1 MNNVL
6 NILKYNFGKYNSGI
20 SKILYIIAFI
30 FLSLLAFGTF
40 IKTPFIGEIVSVIN
54 IAVISTFLAVN
65 LIVSIIKFSL
75 QISKDQG
82 KLLFTLPV
90 NSWEYI
96 IAKYIEFAILQGS
109 IVLVVYIISI
119 FSGNSIA
126 NIINLVS
133 ASTAFGTLIAYII
146 ITSFITIFSSYIH
159 NTALC
164 VLAVIFLGGIIQST
178 VEIIKWIITGFLPY
192 VYLRIGSFVEINLL
206 SGTLSC
212 LWIATLILI
221 AIRHLDKK
229 LDII

>member
-30 FLSLLAFGTF
+30 ILCLLSFGTF
-40 IKTPFIGEIVSVIN
+40 IKIPFIGEIVSAIN

-75 QISKDQG
+75 QISKEQG

-119 FSGNSIA
+119 FSRNSMA

-178 VEIIKWIITGFLPY
+178 VEIIKWIITGLLPY
-192 VYLRIGSFVEINLL
+192 VYLRIGSFIEIDLISTMLGAVWLVVIALL
-206 SGTLSC
+206 SVN
-212 LWIATLILI
+212 
-221 AIRHLDKK
+221 HLDKK
-229 LDII
+229 LDIR